1 MLLNVTER
9 KTGKTGTAHQMND
22 GRYQINIEGADAK
35 ELAASTFK
43 RLFTV
48 TGEVEAQPE
57 LEVTPEEVDEVV
69 ENEGQTQLDIVERAL
84 GEVGGELEELLK
96 GGQEVDATEEESSN
110 ASDEPA
116 VPVKDLGL
124 NINLINWSMN
134 GTRGGKTD
142 KVTSQISIKGYLM
155 EVTEYDGYITDVRV
169 FKENPTP
176 PENDPDAVW
185 TLVYKSPK
193 MSLKD
198 TLTWFGLDSDD
209 MKIARKEITAIRKA
223 VKSAHLAQQA
233 QNESN

>member
-9 KTGKTGTAHQMND
+9 KTGKTGTARELTD
-22 GRYQINIEGADAK
+22 GRYAIHIEGAEAK

-48 TGEVEAQPE
+48 AGEVEAQPS
-57 LEVTPEEVDEVV
+57 LEVTPEEVTEV
-69 ENEGQTQLDIVERAL
+69 EETEGQTQLDIVERAL
-84 GEVGGELEELLK
+84 GEVGGELEDLLK
-96 GGQEVDATEEESSN
+96 DGEEVDTPQEETPAEETAKPSI
-110 ASDEPA
+110 DE
-116 VPVKDLGL
+116 LGL

-169 FKENPTP
+169 FQENENV
-176 PENDPDAVW
+176 PENDPDALW

-198 TLTWFGLDSDD
+198 TLTWFGLEGED
-209 MKIARKEITAIRKA
+209 MKTARKEITAIRKA

-233 QNESN
+233 QDETM